1 MDEIRIWKRGNGNDL
16 AQLDA
21 VPQLDAELELEDL
34 LIAHPELLES
44 GLQLVGR
51 QLPAAGGRLDL
62 LGVDADGR
70 LVIFELKRGALG
82 RDAVTQML
90 DYASAIAAMDLQE
103 LVEHIGARTGQGGV
117 QRIADFANWYEA
129 NFGDLQGL
137 LPARM
142 ALVGLGVDETA
153 LRIAGFLGQGGH
165 AIEVITFYGFRDGDA
180 TLLARRLPI
189 RSSAASSDRKPSP
202 TTAERREGLEPPRR
216 MRSEGA
222 IRSRTAGA
230 SGGVAGGGVFEDP
243 RTYGVSLKMSLVG
256 ETGVRGPRPYFGV
269 YAGYTAPGV
278 ISISLGTILEQ
289 RHADEYRKLEK
300 RVQLIPWT
308 HGGKSIEVGSDEDW
322 KRIEPHLRA
331 FAGAVREGRQ
341 QYRNG
346 TAS

>member
-16 AQLDA
+16 APLDA
-21 VPQLDAELELEDL
+21 VPRLDAELELEDL
-34 LIAHPELLES
+34 LIAHPELLEP

-51 QLPAAGGRLDL
+51 QLPAAGGWLDL
-62 LGVDADGR
+62 LGVDPDGR
-70 LVIFELKRGALG
+70 LVIYELKRGALG
-82 RDAVTQML
+82 RDAVTQVL

-103 LVEHIGARTGQGGV
+103 LVEHIGDRTGQGGV
-117 QRIADFANWYEA
+117 QRIADFSNWYEDKY
-129 NFGDLQGL
+129 GDLQGL

-202 TTAERREGLEPPRR
+202 TTAERREGLERHLDECGLKAR
-216 MRSEGA
+216 FEAVRLALREELQ
-222 IRSRTAGA
+222 
-230 SGGVAGGGVFEDP
+230 GGVFEDP

-269 YAGYTAPGV
+269 YAGYAARGV

-331 FAGAVREGRQ
+331 FAIAVREGRQ

>member
-16 AQLDA
+16 APLDA
-21 VPQLDAELELEDL
+21 VPRLDAELELEDL
-34 LIAHPELLES
+34 LIAHPDLLES

-90 DYASAIAAMDLQE
+90 DYASAVAAMDLQE

-180 TLLARRLPI
+180 TLLARQLPVQ
-189 RSSAASSDRKPSP
+189 SSASSSLGKSP
-202 TTAERREGLEPPRR
+202 PTIAERRGLLELHLNRCGLKERFEAVLLVLREELHGSVFEGLRKN
-216 MRSEGA
+216 
-222 IRSRTAGA
+222 
-230 SGGVAGGGVFEDP
+230 GVA
-243 RTYGVSLKMSLVG
+243 LQASLVR
-256 ETGVRGPRPYFGV
+256 ETGVRGALLYFGV
-269 YAGYTAPGV
+269 YAGYAARGV
-278 ISISLGTILEQ
+278 ISISLGTILER

-300 RVQLIPWT
+300 RVQLIPWI

-322 KRIEPHLRA
+322 KRIAPYLRE
-331 FAGAVREGRQ
+331 FAGAVREGLR

-346 TAS
+346 AA